1 MAFWAPVA
9 VGVFCLVLSALFE
22 EMFPKSERY
31 KDSAFGSIRNLG
43 IVVKNK
49 GLTSFLRSRMPL
61 EGVK

>member
-1 MAFWAPVA
+1 MA
-9 VGVFCLVLSALFE
+9 FCLVLSALFE